1 MGPTTVKTENS
12 QPGLSLGPSSR
23 ALLLRTRV
31 AAARLR
37 RSLRSRDGGA
47 LAGSVFFSAKLPG
60 GLGGEEPGT
69 MRAATEARACPSG
82 PLGLQVALS
91 GKSWA
96 PTPGAV
102 ARGRPG
108 GQWAE
113 LPIQRGPLPAHWH
126 SGFAPCAPS
135 EQQHPASSRGA
146 YISTRKW
153 KWPCFNRPGRF

>member
-23 ALLLRTRV
+23 VLLLSTRV
-31 AAARLR
+31 AAAR
-37 RSLRSRDGGA
+37 LRSRDGGA

-82 PLGLQVALS
+82 PLAEWQILGPDPW
-91 GKSWA
+91 GGG
-96 PTPGAV
+96 PG
-102 ARGRPG
+102 PG

-153 KWPCFNRPGRF
+153 KWPCFNRLGRF

>member
-23 ALLLRTRV
+23 VLLLSTRV
-31 AAARLR
+31 AAAR
-37 RSLRSRDGGA
+37 LRSRDGGA

-82 PLGLQVALS
+82 PLGLAVS

-102 ARGRPG
+102 ARGRGASGPSY
-108 GQWAE
+108 QFKEARS
-113 LPIQRGPLPAHWH
+113 LPTGKWLCAVRA
-126 SGFAPCAPS
+126 FRAAAPRK
-135 EQQHPASSRGA
+135 QQGSIYFNTEMEMAVLQPTRTLLNGA
-146 YISTRKW
+146 
-153 KWPCFNRPGRF
+153 

>member
-23 ALLLRTRV
+23 VLLLSTRV
-31 AAARLR
+31 AAAR
-37 RSLRSRDGGA
+37 LRSRDGGA
-47 LAGSVFFSAKLPG
+47 LAGSVFFPAKLPG

-82 PLGLQVALS
+82 PLGLALS

-102 ARGRPG
+102 ARGRGASGPSY
-108 GQWAE
+108 QFKEARS
-113 LPIQRGPLPAHWH
+113 LPTGIVALRRARLPSSSTPQAAGEHI
-126 SGFAPCAPS
+126 F
-135 EQQHPASSRGA
+135 QHGNGNGRASTDSDA
-146 YISTRKW
+146 FKW
-153 KWPCFNRPGRF
+153 CVI